1 MLDIRWGI
9 PELYNLREDSEIGL
23 KEEEEEQNFTAKE

>member
-9 PELYNLREDSEIGL
+9 PELYNLREDNGIGL